1 MSNFWVN
8 LYKFPR
14 FLISVLIGFFL
25 TTFQPVFKLLK
36 KKKDKLVFIT
46 ITTVMIV
53 LCYRIIQTMTDNL

>member
-1 MSNFWVN
+1 MSDFWRN

-36 KKKDKLVFIT
+36 GKTNRMLFI
-46 ITTVMIV
+46 IIIV
-53 LCYRIIQTMTDNL
+53 SIIETCYRILIKMTGIE